1 MWKFLICSILLP
13 PNFAYKGS
21 FVFLL
26 VSIFSYLSILQ
37 EFVFSAANKTRNCN
51 AHASLSW
58 TMICSRGRETPIGA
72 EIIFRTGDDN
82 TMKLSD
88 A

>member
-1 MWKFLICSILLP
+1 MLTLL
-13 PNFAYKGS
+13 FSDLWLFERKGERA
-21 FVFLL
+21 V
-26 VSIFSYLSILQ
+26 
-37 EFVFSAANKTRNCN
+37 
-51 AHASLSW
+51 
-58 TMICSRGRETPIGA
+58 TPMGA

>member
-1 MWKFLICSILLP
+1 
-13 PNFAYKGS
+13 
-21 FVFLL
+21 
-26 VSIFSYLSILQ
+26 
-37 EFVFSAANKTRNCN
+37 
-51 AHASLSW
+51 
-58 TMICSRGRETPIGA
+58 MICLRGRETPIGA

>member
-1 MWKFLICSILLP
+1 MIICEEEKRT
-13 PNFAYKGS
+13 A
-21 FVFLL
+21 
-26 VSIFSYLSILQ
+26 
-37 EFVFSAANKTRNCN
+37 
-51 AHASLSW
+51 
-58 TMICSRGRETPIGA
+58 TPMGA